1 MYYTDLKFHFF
12 SLFSEVERFLV
23 ETIKKESL
31 SKTSKEHKQTILDRI
46 GRLREEFP
54 QLNPEKS
61 PEDAKTGNARGR
73 GRGWGESKRS
83 RSWDRS
89 L

>member
-1 MYYTDLKFHFF
+1 M
-12 SLFSEVERFLV
+12 

-31 SKTSKEHKQTILDRI
+31 SKTSREHKQTILDRI

-54 QLNPEKS
+54 QLNPDKS
-61 PEDAKTGNARGR
+61 PEDAKTGNAG
-73 GRGWGESKRS
+73 GQGGATANDHGVGTDSCIK
-83 RSWDRS
+83 DVF